1 MYTLSDKIVDQN
13 ITHFCPKKKKKNVKN
28 FNLQNFL
35 LWTYFLVGL
44 NYIYIYLSLNV
55 LPQDSLLNSRELLS
69 TRVLP
74 SLRNNY
80 KGAHGIS
87 NDLAIFTIKGL
98 TGNRTGDILTL
109 SSMP

>member
-44 NYIYIYLSLNV
+44 NYSSNKI
-55 LPQDSLLNSRELLS
+55 LLTFVR
-69 TRVLP
+69 
-74 SLRNNY
+74 LR
-80 KGAHGIS
+80 
-87 NDLAIFTIKGL
+87 FV
-98 TGNRTGDILTL
+98 R
-109 SSMP
+109 